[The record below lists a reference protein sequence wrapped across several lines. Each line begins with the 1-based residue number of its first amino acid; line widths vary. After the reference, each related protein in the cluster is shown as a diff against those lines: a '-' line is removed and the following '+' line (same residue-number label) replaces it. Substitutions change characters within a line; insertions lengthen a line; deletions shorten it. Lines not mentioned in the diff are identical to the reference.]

1 MLLNRDRVYQNIVN
15 VDNDVIRKLVKDF
28 INCSLTCWQTKNAF
42 GEENK
47 AYPKN
52 MGYLIAADPFHQIS
66 YSKRI
71 DHLPTKSATEDV
83 KLLEEHRRDYVL
95 P

>member
-1 MLLNRDRVYQNIVN
+1 MI
-15 VDNDVIRKLVKDF
+15 KLENWLK
-28 INCSLTCWQTKNAF
+28 ISLTVVSHAGKQKNAF

-52 MGYLIAADPFHQIS
+52 MSYLIAADPFHQIS